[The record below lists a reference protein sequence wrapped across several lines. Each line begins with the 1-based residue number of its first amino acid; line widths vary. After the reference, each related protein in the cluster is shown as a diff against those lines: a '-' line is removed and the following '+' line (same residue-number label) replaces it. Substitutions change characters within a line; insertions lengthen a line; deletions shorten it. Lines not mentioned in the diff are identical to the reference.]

1 MLSTTCLSSLIYPWL
16 LTCPLWCWAPR
27 LTVTQTTS
35 SSGKITAISPSKHI
49 VFWTGREITVVVH
62 MDDFG
67 LLLGTIKTQ
76 FVEGPSIECRR
87 AKVKEIETANRS
99 ERKYRWANENSN
111 LERANCPNRGKT
123 RLAKSR
129 LVLVLNRIGLEIGA
143 SFLYQSWKPK
153 QSRMTF
159 DTQLKTVLLPCI
171 SVGVIEVMKKRREI
185 VFELLSRVN
194 IGGVQHECVCRRQC

>member
-1 MLSTTCLSSLIYPWL
+1 MLSPKTYCNPNNFLFRENNSDITIEAHRFLNGEGDNSGCPHGRFRASVRYDKNTVRGKAFDWVSQSL
-16 LTCPLWCWAPR
+16 R
-27 LTVTQTTS
+27 NRQ
-35 SSGKITAISPSKHI
+35 
-49 VFWTGREITVVVH
+49 R
-62 MDDFG
+62 
-67 LLLGTIKTQ
+67 
-76 FVEGPSIECRR
+76 
-87 AKVKEIETANRS
+87 KEIETANRS
-99 ERKYRWANENSN
+99 ERKYRGANENSN
-111 LERANCPNRGKT
+111 LEQANCPNRGKT

>member
-129 LVLVLNRIGLEIGA
+129 LVLVLNGLI
-143 SFLYQSWKPK
+143 WKVVRVFCTNHRNPNNPGW
-153 QSRMTF
+153 
-159 DTQLKTVLLPCI
+159 LPTLNWKLFCYLALAL
-171 SVGVIEVMKKRREI
+171 V
-185 VFELLSRVN
+185 
-194 IGGVQHECVCRRQC
+194 

>member
-16 LTCPLWCWAPR
+16 LTCLLWCWAPR

-87 AKVKEIETANRS
+87 AKVKEIENGQS
-99 ERKYRWANENSN
+99 ERKKISMSQWELKFRTSQLSEPRENTVGQIAFGFSF
-111 LERANCPNRGKT
+111 EWDWFGKWCEFSVPIIETQTIPDDFRHSIENC
-123 RLAKSR
+123 
-129 LVLVLNRIGLEIGA
+129 
-143 SFLYQSWKPK
+143 
-153 QSRMTF
+153 
-159 DTQLKTVLLPCI
+159 
-171 SVGVIEVMKKRREI
+171 SVI
-185 VFELLSRVN
+185 L
-194 IGGVQHECVCRRQC
+194 H